1 MAREKISLRA
11 FQESLSAKL
20 HGLAQSAPSTS
31 KLGLRVGAE
40 SWLVDMA
47 DVSEVVPVTTLAH
60 APLTRPWFAGIANI
74 RGNLF
79 SIVDFSAFMGGEV
92 TPINMDSRLLL
103 VNPKFMMNAGLVVN
117 RMLGLRNPELFQ
129 LKATTVGA
137 APWVVAE
144 YTDASGQEWKELNVR
159 ELIHHPDFLR
169 VGL

>member
-1 MAREKISLRA
+1 MARDKISLRA
-11 FQESLSAKL
+11 FQEGLSAKL
-20 HGLAQSAPSTS
+20 HGLAQSAPSAS

-47 DVSEVVPVTTLAH
+47 DVSEVVPATTLTH
-60 APLTRPWFAGIANI
+60 VPLTRAWFAGVANI

-79 SIVDFSAFMGGEV
+79 SIADFSAFMGGDI

-103 VNPKFMMNAGLVVN
+103 VNSKFMVNAGLVVN

-129 LKATTVGA
+129 KKVAAVGA
-137 APWVVAE
+137 APWVAAE
-144 YTDASGQEWKELNVR
+144 YTDASGQVWKELNVR